1 LIDGTSLVFTHCR
14 TAAGDAF
21 TGRLLKIAREV
32 VSEGVAQPYYFGIH
46 RSDYMIDEGHAATA
60 APDADAAAAG
70 AAAAPALAA
79 VSSAGA
85 TEPAA
90 AGGPRL
96 RQIEL
101 NTVSSAFAG
110 LSARIARLHR
120 FLLQRFAVVQNAAD
134 GPGPALRALSPSL
147 QPFCAEMQSAVC
159 ASARSMPAGATNL
172 PPSLWNRFLPQN
184 DCDVGVGDAMAAAHF
199 AYGVPR

>member
-1 LIDGTSLVFTHCR
+1 M
-14 TAAGDAF
+14 
-21 TGRLLKIAREV
+21 

-46 RSDYMIDEGHAATA
+46 RSDYMIDEGHAAATGA
-60 APDADAAAAG
+60 GAETAAAG
-70 AAAAPALAA
+70 AAAPSAAAGASPAADAA
-79 VSSAGA
+79 ESSAS
-85 TEPAA
+85 
-90 AGGPRL
+90 GGPRL

-120 FLLQRFAVVQNAAD
+120 YMLQRFTVVQNDASG
-134 GPGPALRALSPSL
+134 GPGPALRALAPSL
-147 QPFCAEMQSAVC
+147 QPFCAAMQPAVG

>member
-1 LIDGTSLVFTHCR
+1 
-14 TAAGDAF
+14 
-21 TGRLLKIAREV
+21 V
-32 VSEGVAQPYYFGIH
+32 VAEGVAQPYYFGIH
-46 RSDYMIDEGHAATA
+46 RSDYMIDEGHAAA
-60 APDADAAAAG
+60 AGAGAEPAAAG
-70 AAAAPALAA
+70 AAAPSA
-79 VSSAGA
+79 VAGA
-85 TEPAA
+85 PPAA
-90 AGGPRL
+90 AAAADAGESVASGGPRL

-120 FLLQRFAVVQNAAD
+120 FLLQRFAVVQNAAG
-134 GPGPALRALSPSL
+134 GPGPTLHPLAPSL
-147 QPFCAEMQSAVC
+147 RPFCAAMQPAVS